1 MLGQH
6 SREILEELSL
16 DDSRIEQLLDAGA
29 VS

>member
-6 SREILEELSL
+6 SREILEELGL
-16 DDSRIEQLLDAGA
+16 DEPRIERLLDAGA